1 MIGGVGLGDRVF
13 PPASGLTFST
23 WICVDK
29 FSDPR
34 SDPHPVRILTLAR
47 STKASPETSAVCLA
61 IAISTRDKAIIVSC
75 QVLEGLVGNFYTL
88 MSLLIPSSYDPLFQE
103 SSTDQNND
111 WQPEFS
117 GDWGA
122 RVWFPDIMKE
132 GEWHHLTFTFS
143 KQVSLELNV
152 DDILY
157 LYQNYDNRLSRTPPS
172 PYILMVSKL
181 PATRYTIFNK
191 IQVMFDFL

>member
-61 IAISTRDKAIIVSC
+61 IAISTRDKAIIVS
-75 QVLEGLVGNFYTL
+75 
-88 MSLLIPSSYDPLFQE
+88 SQE
-103 SSTDQNND
+103 SAIDQSND

-117 GDWGA
+117 GEWGA

-132 GEWHHLTFTFS
+132 GEWHHLVFVFS
-143 KQVSLELNV
+143 KQVIKNSSFT
-152 DDILY
+152 LY
-157 LYQNYDNRLSRTPPS
+157 INGQQVATSKMQYISQNPSGAVQHGTNTQAVYGWIGPP
-172 PYILMVSKL
+172 
-181 PATRYTIFNK
+181 PA
-191 IQVMFDFL
+191 